1 MTIPGDPAG
10 STGRAVSAAETAGS
24 GATADL
30 TTQVTALF
38 GGLPGNWAVKF
49 LGTDG
54 HGKPYLDI
62 GIRPDER
69 LFVASA
75 FKGFVL
81 TTRLKQLDTPDVV
94 EKLEAHM
101 LPLDASVWAFG
112 SDIFVPPHL
121 AGSVRERTAA
131 EAMIMHSDNTGTDM
145 LMKVAGPGHIR
156 QLIAD
161 LGLARTQVPESTRA
175 MAAYLFGFPDYKTTT
190 WAELVDAANSGK
202 PMVHPFLNDVET
214 MASSAG
220 DLVALYARTLPGG
233 FFFMPETQ
241 NEYRR
246 ILALADGVF
255 EAVPFGTTGF
265 AKTGYADVKGFHV
278 RSNAGGMT
286 FDGRWVYFAGV
297 INWDAPE
304 DEDPQTVTRW
314 KDALRAALRLIR
326 DWR

>member
-1 MTIPGDPAG
+1 MTIPGKSAG
-10 STGRAVSAAETAGS
+10 ATGQRVFAAEAAGS

-30 TTQVTALF
+30 NAQVTALF
-38 GGLPGNWAVKF
+38 DGLPGTWAVKF
-49 LGTDG
+49 LGTDE

-62 GIRPDER
+62 GIRPNQR

-81 TTRLKQLDTPDVV
+81 ATRLKQLDTPDVV
-94 EKLEAHM
+94 EKLEANM
-101 LPLDASVWAFG
+101 LKLDDSVWSFG

-121 AGSVRERTAA
+121 TGSVRERTAA
-131 EAMIMHSDNTGTDM
+131 EAMILHSDNTGTDM

-161 LGLARTQVPESTRA
+161 LGLAQTQVPESTRV
-175 MAAYLFGFPDYKTTT
+175 MAAYLFGFPNYKTAT
-190 WAELVDAANSGK
+190 WAELTEAADRGA

-214 MASSAG
+214 MASSVA
-220 DLVALYARTLPGG
+220 DLVSLYARTLPGG

-265 AKTGYADVKGFHV
+265 AKTGYADVKKFHV

-326 DWR
+326 DSR